1 MYICIY
7 LHVIL
12 YISIRITIIKIF
24 VVSHSCFDCI
34 AICWTS
40 FHVAAGHLYVSFG
53 IMFIQ
58 VFCPFFFWL
67 GCFYCC
73 CYWEV
78 GVLSGWRELK
88 SKQGLNDHEFG
99 FLLSAVR
106 SHWASWAEMR
116 HNLISFILYP
126 KREFIGLRSLRS
138 PVAYWRFKICPLK
151 DLRSPAE
158 KWFFFFF

>member
-58 VFCPFFFWL
+58 VFCPFFFGFWGPHLQHMEVPRL
-67 GCFYCC
+67 G
-73 CYWEV
+73 
-78 GVLSGWRELK
+78 
-88 SKQGLNDHEFG
+88 
-99 FLLSAVR
+99 VR
-106 SHWASWAEMR
+106 TGATAAGPPHNHSNARSEMR
-116 HNLISFILYP
+116 CVWDLHHSSLQWQIINPLNETRDGTRVLRDTSLIVSTKPQGELLPIS
-126 KREFIGLRSLRS
+126 GLECSG
-138 PVAYWRFKICPLK
+138 F
-151 DLRSPAE
+151 
-158 KWFFFFF
+158 